1 MRRGAAGRVTISGM
15 GSSGILV
22 FTWVAVGLVVAG
34 YVWFIVWRVR
44 AEKRKKAAEAR
55 AQQPMKDA
63 LRSPV
68 LDTPLPVVPPPVTTT
83 TGTQSAQAAASA
95 TVVTEPKAHATVI
108 EALSGIHLPCDLVPL
123 TTMAARPGVGDRI
136 GFWTDGAPAE
146 TVGPAFAAELERL
159 GYEVDATADARLH
172 AHRAGT
178 ELVVVLHPDP
188 LLATIADKPAFPSV
202 PELAVVVEAWL
213 PE

>member
-1 MRRGAAGRVTISGM
+1 M

-44 AEKRKKAAEAR
+44 AEKRKKAADAKAE
-55 AQQPMKDA
+55 QPMKDA

-68 LDTPLPVVPPPVTTT
+68 LDAPRAVVAPPSLPPEMR
-83 TGTQSAQAAASA
+83 A
-95 TVVTEPKAHATVI
+95 TVATEAKPQTGAKPRTTVI

-123 TTMAARPGVGDRI
+123 TTMAARPGVGDRVA
-136 GFWTDGAPAE
+136 FWTDAAPAE

-159 GYEVDATADARLH
+159 GYDVEAKDEARLH
-172 AHRAGT
+172 VRREDT
-178 ELVVVLHPDP
+178 DVVVVVHPDP
-188 LLATIADKPAFPSV
+188 LLATIGDKPAFPSV
-202 PELAVVVEAWL
+202 PERAVVVETWL

>member
-1 MRRGAAGRVTISGM
+1 M

-34 YVWFIVWRVR
+34 YVWFIIWRVR
-44 AEKRKKAAEAR
+44 ADKRRKAAQAKAE
-55 AQQPMKDA
+55 QPMKDA
-63 LRSPV
+63 LRSPL
-68 LDTPLPVVPPPVTTT
+68 LDAPRPAVTGNVPLPTEPTKPTPTPAVKP
-83 TGTQSAQAAASA
+83 AASA
-95 TVVTEPKAHATVI
+95 TVVADVKAQSTVI

-136 GFWTDGAPAE
+136 AFWTDAAPAE

-159 GYEVDATADARLH
+159 GYQVDAKNEAMLH
-172 AHRAGT
+172 ADRAGT

-188 LLATIADKPAFPSV
+188 LLATIDEKPAFPSV
-202 PELAVVVEAWL
+202 PERAVVVEAWL